1 MMSARV
7 TEEQQLAGAILQSRD
22 SDDVVSTTLKTSERV
37 LARVTDGIY
46 RQPGSAL
53 RELVAN
59 AYDADAS
66 SVVIRT
72 DRPRFLQISVED
84 DGAGMTPE
92 TVAHLL
98 LNIGGSAKRQAR
110 GTELGVTAAD
120 DPMSSPGGRKLI
132 GRIGIGLFSVSQL
145 TQSFQITT
153 KVAGDG
159 FRTIATVALKTYGDD
174 AGPGTED
181 DGGYEAGRVN
191 IWREPAADV
200 DSHGTSIVL
209 DNIRPQT
216 RRTLQSDS
224 VWAAVEAAEA
234 HPDDDELKAPDP
246 PRFHIGRVIGGTEGA
261 DQLRAVRDGALDS
274 VPWDLDATPEEAF
287 SALVDSV
294 WAAVGAPGGN
304 PKLATLF
311 DFYLQTVWQLALSL
325 PLPYV
330 DEHPFA
336 TAFGNDAYTY
346 EVFAGRDAS
355 PRRIELGPQETLA
368 EHCDLQSAD
377 DAAASPFSVLFDDL
391 RLARPLRFTDL
402 PVSGH
407 ALTQPVVLA
416 GKCREEFSGVPRAL
430 SGGPLEFEAYLLWN
444 PKIAPTE
451 HQGSLV
457 RIHEASG
464 TLFDPTFMRYQVAE
478 QTRRQQTSCEIFVSQ
493 GLEGALNIDRESFNY
508 AHPHV
513 VYLTSWLHN
522 ALRKLA
528 TTQKALAAGVRVEV
542 RQRQAEREAG
552 RLDQIALEAWTTATG
567 DEDVVPP
574 LVVLSGEP
582 ETEPHAAADDR
593 DRLVLGRERILG
605 SEARTRGSSDSRTE
619 HQISA
624 IASIL
629 AAYGV
634 SDVLTAAEFEELL
647 ISVRRVIDE
656 AGA

>member
-1 MMSARV
+1 MSEPV
-7 TEEQQLAGAILQSRD
+7 TEEEQLAGAILRSTD

-59 AYDADAS
+59 AYDADAA
-66 SVVIRT
+66 SVVVRT
-72 DRPRFLQISVED
+72 DRPRFSQISVED

-98 LNIGGSAKRQAR
+98 LNIGGSAKRQTR
-110 GTELGVTAAD
+110 GTELGVTAVD
-120 DPMSSPGGRKLI
+120 DPMSSPGGRRLI

-153 KVAGDG
+153 KVAGDR
-159 FRTIATVALKTYGDD
+159 FRTIATVALKTYGDES
-174 AGPGTED
+174 GPGTED
-181 DGGYEAGRVN
+181 DGAYEAGRVN

-224 VWAAVEAAEA
+224 IWAAVEAAEA
-234 HPDDDELKAPDP
+234 RPDDDELEAPDP
-246 PRFHIGRVIGGTEGA
+246 PRFHIGRVVGGTDGA
-261 DQLRAVRDGALDS
+261 DQLRSVRGEALDS
-274 VPWDLDATPEEAF
+274 VPWSRGDTPEEAF

-294 WAAVGAPGGN
+294 WDAVGEPGGN

-330 DEHPFA
+330 DGHPFA
-336 TAFGNDAYTY
+336 TRFGGDAYTY

-355 PRRIELGPQETLA
+355 PKRVELGPEDTLA
-368 EHCDLQSAD
+368 ERCDLRSAH
-377 DAAASPFSVLFDDL
+377 DAASSPFSVLVDDL

-402 PVSGH
+402 PVTGH
-407 ALTQPVVLA
+407 ALTQPIILA

-464 TLFDPTFMRYQVAE
+464 TLFDPTFMRYQVSE
-478 QTRRQQTSCEIFVSQ
+478 QTRRQQTSCEIFVSE

-528 TTQKALAAGVRVEV
+528 TTQKSLAAGVRNEA
-542 RQRQAEREAG
+542 RQRQAEREASQ
-552 RLDQIALEAWTTATG
+552 LDTIAREAWTAATG

-574 LVVLSGEP
+574 VVVLSD
-582 ETEPHAAADDR
+582 ETDLVAPAVSADR

-605 SEARTRGSSDSRTE
+605 SEVRARSVSGTRTE
-619 HQISA
+619 RQVSA

-634 SDVLTAAEFEELL
+634 PDRLTAAEFEELL
-647 ISVRRVIDE
+647 TSVRRVIDE